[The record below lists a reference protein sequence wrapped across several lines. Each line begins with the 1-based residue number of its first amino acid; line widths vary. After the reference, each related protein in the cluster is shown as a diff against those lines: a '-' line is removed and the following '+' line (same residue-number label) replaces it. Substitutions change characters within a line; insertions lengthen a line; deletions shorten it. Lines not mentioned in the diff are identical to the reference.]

1 MLTIGLTGGIGSGK
15 STVASILAEKGAII
29 IIADYIGWEL
39 LLKASPVYSE
49 LVEAFGADI
58 LDEYG
63 RIERRK
69 LGKVVFSNPAKLQK
83 LNEIVHPQLKKR
95 LWARISDIRT
105 RRPDAII
112 VVDAALIIET
122 GIIDKFEGLIVVTAP
137 LEQRVQRL
145 MAERLMTREEAL
157 SRIQSQLADEER
169 VKYATWL
176 IHNDGTMEALQDKVD
191 RLWSEIEERAA
202 AATS

>member
-15 STVASILAEKGAII
+15 STVASLLAEKGAII

-39 LLKASPVYSE
+39 LLKTSPVYSE
-49 LVEAFGADI
+49 LVEAFGGDI

-63 RIERRK
+63 RIERKK
-69 LGKVVFSNPAKLQK
+69 LGKVVFSDPQK
-83 LNEIVHPQLKKR
+83 LARLNELVHPQLKKR

-122 GIIDKFEGLIVVTAP
+122 GIIDRFEGLIVVTAP
-137 LEQRVQRL
+137 LEQRIERL
-145 MAERLMTREEAL
+145 MAERLMSREEAIA
-157 SRIQSQLADEER
+157 RIQSQLADEER
-169 VKYATWL
+169 VKHATWL
-176 IHNDGTMEALQDKVD
+176 LNNDSSMEALQDKVD
-191 RLWSEIEERAA
+191 RLWSDIEERAA
-202 AATS
+202 AATQ

>member
-15 STVASILAEKGAII
+15 STVASLLAEKGAII

-49 LVEAFGADI
+49 LVEVFGGDI

-63 RIERRK
+63 RIERKK
-69 LGKVVFSNPAKLQK
+69 LGKVVFSNPEKLQK
-83 LNEIVHPQLKKR
+83 LNDIVHPQLKKR

-122 GIIDKFEGLIVVTAP
+122 GVIDKFEGLIVVIAP
-137 LEQRVQRL
+137 REQRVQRL
-145 MAERLMTREEAL
+145 MAERMMTREEAL
-157 SRIQSQLADEER
+157 SRIQSQMADEER
-169 VKYATWL
+169 LKYATWV
-176 IHNDGTMEALQDKVD
+176 INNDGSMEALQDKVD
-191 RLWSEIEERAA
+191 RLWSDIEERAA
-202 AATS
+202 AATQ

>member
-15 STVASILAEKGAII
+15 STVASLLAEKGAII

-49 LVEAFGADI
+49 LVEAFGGDI

-63 RIERRK
+63 RIERKK
-69 LGKVVFSNPAKLQK
+69 LGRVVFSDAQK
-83 LNEIVHPQLKKR
+83 LARLNELVHPQLKKR

-137 LEQRVQRL
+137 LEQRIQRL
-145 MAERLMTREEAL
+145 MAERLMTREEAI
-157 SRIQSQLADEER
+157 SRIQSQIADEER
-169 VKYATWL
+169 LKYATWV
-176 IHNDGTMEALQDKVD
+176 IVNDGTMEALQDKVD
-191 RLWSEIEERAA
+191 RLWSDIEERAA

>member
-15 STVASILAEKGAII
+15 STVASLLAEKGAII

-49 LVEAFGADI
+49 LVEAFGGDI

-63 RIERRK
+63 RIERKK
-69 LGKVVFSNPAKLQK
+69 LGKLVFSKPEKLQK
-83 LNEIVHPQLKKR
+83 LNDIVHPHLKKR

-112 VVDAALIIET
+112 IVDAALIIES
-122 GIIDKFEGLIVVTAP
+122 GIIDKFEGLVVVTAP
-137 LEQRVQRL
+137 QEQRVQRL

-157 SRIQSQLADEER
+157 SRIQSQMADEER
-169 VKYATWL
+169 LKYATWV
-176 IHNDGTMEALQDKVD
+176 INNDGSMEALQDKID
-191 RLWSEIEERAA
+191 RLWSDIEERAA
-202 AATS
+202 AATQ

>member
-15 STVASILAEKGAII
+15 STVASLLAEKGAII

-49 LVEAFGADI
+49 LVEAFGGDI

-63 RIERRK
+63 RIERKK
-69 LGKVVFSNPAKLQK
+69 LGKVVFSDPQK
-83 LNEIVHPQLKKR
+83 LARLNELVHPQLKKR

-137 LEQRVQRL
+137 LEQRIQRL
-145 MAERLMTREEAL
+145 MAERLMSREEAIA
-157 SRIQSQLADEER
+157 RIQSQLADEER
-169 VKYATWL
+169 VKHATWL
-176 IHNDGTMEALQDKVD
+176 LSNDGSMEALQDKVD
-191 RLWSEIEERAA
+191 RLWSDIEERAA
-202 AATS
+202 AATQ

>member
-15 STVASILAEKGAII
+15 STVASLLAEKGAII

-39 LLKASPVYSE
+39 LLKTSPVYSE
-49 LVEAFGADI
+49 LVEAFGGDI

-63 RIERRK
+63 RIERKK
-69 LGKVVFSNPAKLQK
+69 LGKVVFSDPQK
-83 LNEIVHPQLKKR
+83 LARLNELVHPQLKKR

-122 GIIDKFEGLIVVTAP
+122 GIIDKFEGLIVVSAP
-137 LEQRVQRL
+137 LEQRIQRL
-145 MAERLMTREEAL
+145 MAERLMSREEAIA
-157 SRIQSQLADEER
+157 RIQSQIADEER
-169 VKYATWL
+169 VKHATWL
-176 IHNDGTMEALQDKVD
+176 LNNDGSMEALQDKVD
-191 RLWSEIEERAA
+191 RLWSDIEERAA
-202 AATS
+202 AATQ

>member
-15 STVASILAEKGAII
+15 STVASLLAEKGAII

-39 LLKASPVYSE
+39 LLKTSPVYSE
-49 LVEAFGADI
+49 LVEAFGGDI

-63 RIERRK
+63 RIERKK
-69 LGKVVFSNPAKLQK
+69 LGKAVFSDPQK
-83 LNEIVHPQLKKR
+83 LARLNELVHPQLKKR

-137 LEQRVQRL
+137 LEQRIQRL
-145 MAERLMTREEAL
+145 MAERLMSREEAIA
-157 SRIQSQLADEER
+157 RVQSQLADEER
-169 VKYATWL
+169 VKHATWL
-176 IHNDGTMEALQDKVD
+176 LNNDSSMEALQDKVD
-191 RLWSEIEERAA
+191 RLWSDIEERAA
-202 AATS
+202 AATQ

>member
-15 STVASILAEKGAII
+15 STVASLLAEKGAII

-39 LLKASPVYSE
+39 LLKTSPVYSE
-49 LVEAFGADI
+49 LVEAFGGDI

-63 RIERRK
+63 RIERKK
-69 LGKVVFSNPAKLQK
+69 LGKAVFSDPQK
-83 LNEIVHPQLKKR
+83 LARLNELVHPQLKKR
-95 LWARISDIRT
+95 LWARVSDIRT

-145 MAERLMTREEAL
+145 MAERLMSREEAIT
-157 SRIQSQLADEER
+157 RVQSQLADEER
-169 VKYATWL
+169 VKHATWL
-176 IHNDGTMEALQDKVD
+176 INNDGSMEALQDKVD
-191 RLWSEIEERAA
+191 RLWSDIEERAA
-202 AATS
+202 ATTQ

>member
-15 STVASILAEKGAII
+15 STVASLLAEKGAII

-49 LVEAFGADI
+49 LVEVFGGDI

-63 RIERRK
+63 RIERKK
-69 LGKVVFSNPAKLQK
+69 LGKVVFSNPEKLQK
-83 LNEIVHPQLKKR
+83 LNDIVHPQLKKR

-122 GIIDKFEGLIVVTAP
+122 GVIDKFEGLIVVIAP
-137 LEQRVQRL
+137 QEQRVQRL
-145 MAERLMTREEAL
+145 MAERMMTREEAL
-157 SRIQSQLADEER
+157 SRIQSQMADEER
-169 VKYATWL
+169 LKYATWV
-176 IHNDGTMEALQDKVD
+176 INNDGSMEALQDKVD
-191 RLWSEIEERAA
+191 RLWSDIEERAA
-202 AATS
+202 AATQ